1 MFEIVKAG
9 GPMMGPIILASIIA
23 AAIVLERL
31 WTLQTKRVLPA
42 ELTDKVWR
50 WVEQGQIQDKHIA
63 ALEQNSPLGKV
74 LAAGLANRHRDRAI
88 LKEAIEDTGRHVVH
102 ELERFIGTLGMIAS
116 LSPLMG
122 LLGTVMGMIRT
133 FNAIASAGIGNPT
146 ALAGGIAEALITTAS
161 GLAVA
166 IPATISRSRPTASGR
181 TTGDSTP
188 AGTSAMPGR
197 SPRGCWIVARCSA
210 LPSRSTWRARWSAP
224 SSPAHCRAPPDT
236 TPSCVTRA
244 PVERGCPTTWSSP
257 TGNRPAASS
266 RSPWVPRSWR
276 TRRSR

>member
-9 GPMMGPIILASIIA
+9 GPMMGPIILASIVA
-23 AAIVLERL
+23 AAIILERL
-31 WTLQTKRVLPA
+31 WTLQAKRVLPT

-74 LAAGLANRHRDRAI
+74 LAAGLANRHRERSI

-102 ELERFIGTLGMIAS
+102 ELDRFIGTLGMIAS

-133 FNAIASAGIGNPT
+133 FNAITTAGIGNPT
-146 ALAGGIAEALITTAS
+146 ALAGGIAEALITTAA

-166 IPATISRSRPTASGR
+166 IPATIAYRLL
-181 TTGDSTP
+181 
-188 AGTSAMPGR
+188 
-197 SPRGCWIVARCSA
+197 RGK
-210 LPSRSTWRARWSAP
+210 
-224 SSPAHCRAPPDT
+224 
-236 TPSCVTRA
+236 
-244 PVERGCPTTWSSP
+244 VERLVVAMEKEAMKLVQAIEQQPSV
-257 TGNRPAASS
+257 RAHAASQSAS
-266 RSPWVPRSWR
+266 RGAAA
-276 TRRSR
+276 